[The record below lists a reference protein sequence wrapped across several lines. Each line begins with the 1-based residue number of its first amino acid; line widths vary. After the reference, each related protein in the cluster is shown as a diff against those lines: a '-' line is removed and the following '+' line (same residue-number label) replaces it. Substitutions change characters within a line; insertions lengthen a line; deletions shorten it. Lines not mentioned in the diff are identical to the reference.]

1 MNPIN
6 VPALARRAHPV
17 VEIHNGQPIT
27 TSVEVARVFER
38 RHDDVLRAIKNLLT
52 DLSAD
57 HARNFAEMVIDV
69 EIGSGATRKSP
80 AYHLTRDGFTLLAFG
95 FTGKKAM
102 AFKLAYI
109 DAFNRMEA
117 ELSGH
122 AGQLPLLPADTHRDL
137 QLLVDQ
143 LASANHQAIEQ
154 AQSLTAR
161 MAHATERSKQ
171 AHALALAAAH
181 TVAQQVFTAAM
192 DEDADFGLDRW
203 ILAVRHGDT
212 GKPVNAIVKPIDRD
226 AYVLSDTGFIEALAA
241 GDVGVTLTNQELSR
255 LAQVALQ
262 SIARRAANQGVSTMQ
277 VSLNA

>member
-17 VEIHNGQPIT
+17 VQIQDGQAIT

-38 RHDDVLRAIKNLLT
+38 RHDDVLRTIKNLLS

-80 AYHLTRDGFTLLAFG
+80 AYQLTRDGFTLLAFG

-117 ELSGH
+117 ELSGNPE
-122 AGQLPLLPADTHRDL
+122 QLPAPDHIAD
-137 QLLVDQ
+137 
-143 LASANHQAIEQ
+143 ASKKAI
-154 AQSLTAR
+154 
-161 MAHATERSKQ
+161 
-171 AHALALAAAH
+171 
-181 TVAQQVFTAAM
+181 AM
-192 DEDADFGLDRW
+192 N
-203 ILAVRHGDT
+203 DT
-212 GKPVNAIVKPIDRD
+212 
-226 AYVLSDTGFIEALAA
+226 LSDTGITPDMVADIVASTTQNLVATLQQKRKLIAWPEVIEALQNPKTDMAFP
-241 GDVGVTLTNQELSR
+241 DLTALTHACLNR
-255 LAQVALQ
+255 LQRNIDAEAY
-262 SIARRAANQGVSTMQ
+262 SAIARRAAHQGVGMQQ
-277 VSLNA
+277 VSLSTGARS